1 MQQLKD
7 RGENIPPEDIKEVA
21 KEIKVRGWGKCK
33 TKRFI

>member
-21 KEIKVRGWGKCK
+21 KEIKVSDEKNNVVY
-33 TKRFI
+33 

>member
-21 KEIKVRGWGKCK
+21 KEIKVGDEE
-33 TKRFI
+33 KRSENN